1 MFIVKKAYDPKGK
14 NVTENT
20 YNFFRRTSN
29 KFKAKGTYGINNGY
43 QAVGRDVET
52 GKFASLKS

>member
-14 NVTENT
+14 NVSDNT

-29 KFKAKGTYGINNGY
+29 KFNAKGTYGINNGY
-43 QAVGRDVET
+43 LAVGRDIKT

>member
-14 NVTENT
+14 NVTDNI
-20 YNFFRRTSN
+20 YGFFRRTSN
-29 KFKAKGTYGINNGY
+29 KFNAKGTYGINNGY
-43 QAVGRDVET
+43 QAVGRDVKT